1 MKPIMKFYREVLSYI
16 KAEDEIEGA
25 VEKIVALAE
34 KASPSW
40 EATAESVALLESAR
54 NRGSME
60 VKDDD
65 VWSITLNDFVKAAL
79 RDLSPLKDPEAM
91 ELFKEV
97 ADEIGTTFNNGDD
110 MLVWARTVKERPD
123 GSGILVLH
131 VTDLKRFRD
140 MIEDHDF
147 ADKVSHCH
155 SLEEGVLI
163 GS

>member
-1 MKPIMKFYREVLSYI
+1 MKFYREVLNYI
-16 KAEDEIEGA
+16 QAEDEIEGA

-34 KASPSW
+34 KAKPSW
-40 EATAESVALLESAR
+40 EATAESVAFLEKTR
-54 NRGSME
+54 NRGSRE
-60 VKDDD
+60 VTDDD
-65 VWSITLNDFVKAAL
+65 VWSTTLNDFVKAAL

-91 ELFKEV
+91 DLFKEV

-110 MLVWARTVKERPD
+110 MLIWARTVKERPD
-123 GSGILVLH
+123 GSGVLVLH

-140 MIEDHDF
+140 FIEDHDL
-147 ADKVSHCH
+147 ADKVSDCH